1 MVGPD
6 PVVVER
12 ELKGGA
18 LDCPACTGVLRPWGF
33 AAPRVLRGR
42 AGVRLRLRPRRSIC
56 AGCRGT
62 HVLLPVVGLAR
73 RVDVVVVIGA
83 ALLAK
88 ARGVGHRRIAAELGV
103 PATTVRGWLRRFA
116 ARAELVRAQFT
127 ALACRLEA
135 SLPAIGPRGSPA
147 ADALEAVGLAAAAA
161 ARRFGPAP
169 VWQFAAGASG
179 GRLLAPALGPGS
191 SNTSS
196 PFLAAW

>member
-135 SLPAIGPRGSPA
+135 LF
-147 ADALEAVGLAAAAA
+147 EVGTDE
-161 ARRFGPAP
+161 
-169 VWQFAAGASG
+169 VS
-179 GRLLAPALGPGS
+179 
-191 SNTSS
+191 
-196 PFLAAW
+196 

>member
-12 ELKGGA
+12 ELKAGV
-18 LDCPACTGVLRPWGF
+18 LDCPTCAGVLRPWGF

-42 AGVRLRLRPRRSIC
+42 AGGVQLRPRRSIC

-62 HVLLPVVGLAR
+62 HVLLPVVGLLR
-73 RVDVVVVIGA
+73 RVDLVVVIGA

-88 ARGVGHRRIAAELGV
+88 ARGVGHRRIAADLGV

-127 ALACRLEA
+127 ALAHRLDA
-135 SLPAIGPRGSPA
+135 SLPAVGPRGSPT
-147 ADALEAVGLAAAAA
+147 ADALEAVGQAAAAA
-161 ARRFGPAP
+161 TRRFGPAP
-169 VWQFAAGASG
+169 VWQFAAGATG
-179 GRLLAPALGPGS
+179 GRLLG
-191 SNTSS
+191 NTSS